1 MAYNEALANRIR
13 EILADADVN
22 VFEKRMFS
30 GLSFLVD
37 EKLCVS
43 VASKDRMLLRL
54 SPEDY
59 ENSLEQNG
67 VTTMQRNGKA
77 MKGYIY
83 VDNDVLQSNKEL
95 KRWVDMALAYN
106 PIAKPYKK

>member
-1 MAYNEALANRIR
+1 MAYNEVLANRIR

-37 EKLCVS
+37 NKICVS

-59 ENSLEQNG
+59 EKSLEQDG

-83 VDNDVLQSNKEL
+83 VDNAVLRSEKEL